1 MGKVRGEPVQ
11 PTPNGVTEMGL
22 STYQTAIIN
31 EIIAG
36 TSNIVV
42 DAKAGAGKSFTIMQ
56 SLKALKEA
64 GFRKQCLLMAFNKN
78 IQKELE
84 AKVSDLGASNFVTV
98 KTFHSVGFSAL
109 RSINKGRRVKVDSR
123 KSWKILKNWKD
134 NETITKDDYKMC
146 STILKLVGLAKNAG
160 VKCTIDG
167 VMIHN
172 NKALYEGIVDHH
184 GITPSSKDGSIDRA
198 IELAMLLVEKAAIT
212 KDIIDFDDMLWMPIM
227 ENARFYRNNRV
238 MVDELQD
245 TNPLQL
251 EIAARALASN
261 GQFVG
266 VGDPN
271 QAIYGFRGADSDAF
285 WTVADRM
292 SAKVMSLPICYRCPT
307 SVIDEAQTL
316 VPEIQASP
324 NAIEGSVET
333 FGEDPNFDV
342 TQFDAILCR
351 NNAPLVKA
359 CYTFIRKRIPAFILG
374 KDTAKSLC
382 YLIDTME
389 ALTIDEL
396 ETALEAYF
404 QREIGKA
411 KEKGHQ
417 TKAGLLTD
425 KQECLAVFFEMLPEN
440 SRTIAGLKRQIESL
454 FSDKNEDGILLSTI
468 HKCKGREWNTVGV
481 LDRHLMPSKYAI
493 KDWQKQQEAN
503 LEYVAITRAMERLV
517 WVHTEDLVEL

>member
-1 MGKVRGEPVQ
+1 MA
-11 PTPNGVTEMGL
+11 L
-22 STYQTAIIN
+22 SNYQTSIVN

-36 TSNIVV
+36 TSNLVV

-56 SLKALKEA
+56 GFKALKEA
-64 GFRKQCLLMAFNKN
+64 GFSEQCLLMAFNKN

-84 AKVSDLGASNFVTV
+84 GKVANLGVSSFVTV
-98 KTFHSVGFSAL
+98 KTFHSVGYSAL
-109 RSINKGRRVKVDSR
+109 RSITKGRRIKVDSR
-123 KSWKILKNWKD
+123 KSWSILNDWKK
-134 NETITKDDYKMC
+134 NETITKDDYKLS

-198 IELAMLLVEKAAIT
+198 IELAMLVVEKAAIT
-212 KDIIDFDDMLWMPIM
+212 KDVIDFDDMLWMPIM
-227 ENARFYRNNRV
+227 ANARFYRNNRV
-238 MVDELQD
+238 FVDELQD

-251 EIAARALASN
+251 EIAARALSPS

-307 SVIDEAQTL
+307 SVIEAAQLL
-316 VPEIQASP
+316 VPEIQAAP
-324 NAIEGSVET
+324 DAIEGSVET
-333 FGEDPNFDV
+333 YGENDDFAITD
-342 TQFDAILCR
+342 FDAILCR

-359 CYTFIRKRIPAFILG
+359 CYTFIKQRIPAYILG

-382 YLIDTME
+382 YLIDKME
-389 ALTIDEL
+389 CLTLDEL
-396 ETALEAYF
+396 DQALEAYF
-404 QREIGKA
+404 QREIESA
-411 KEKGHQ
+411 NTKGHT
-417 TKAGLLTD
+417 TKVGMLTD
-425 KQECLAVFFEMLPEN
+425 QEECMAVFFEMLPEN
-440 SRTIAGLKRQIESL
+440 CRTIAGLKRQIESL
-454 FSDKNEDGILLSTI
+454 FSDQNEDGILLSTI
-468 HKCKGREWNTVGV
+468 HKCKGREWKTVGI

-517 WVHTEDLVEL
+517 FIDSEDLG

>member
-1 MGKVRGEPVQ
+1 MA
-11 PTPNGVTEMGL
+11 L
-22 STYQTAIIN
+22 STYQTAIVN

-64 GFRKQCLLMAFNKN
+64 GFSEQSLLMAFNKN

-84 AKVSDLGASNFVTV
+84 AKVANLGASNFVTV

-109 RSINKGRRVKVDSR
+109 RSINKGRRMKVDSR
-123 KSWKILKNWKD
+123 KSWKILNDWKK
-134 NETITKDDYKMC
+134 NETITKEDYKLS

-198 IELAMLLVEKAAIT
+198 IELAMLIIEKAAIT
-212 KDIIDFDDMLWMPIM
+212 KDVIDFDDMLWMPVM
-227 ENARFYRNNRV
+227 HNARFYRNKRV
-238 MVDELQD
+238 FVDELQD

-251 EIAARALASN
+251 EIAARALS
-261 GQFVG
+261 GQFIG

-307 SVIDEAQTL
+307 SVIEAAQLL
-316 VPEIQASP
+316 VPEIQAAP
-324 NAIEGSVET
+324 GAIEGSVET
-333 FGEDPNFDV
+333 FGENDDFAI
-342 TQFDAILCR
+342 TEFDAILCR

-359 CYTFIRKRIPAFILG
+359 CYTFIKQRIPAYILG

-382 YLIDTME
+382 YLIDKME
-389 ALTIDEL
+389 CLTLGEL
-396 ETALEAYF
+396 EVALEAYF
-404 QREIGKA
+404 QRELQSA
-411 KEKGHQ
+411 KEKGHA
-417 TKAGLLTD
+417 TKAGLLAD
-425 KQECLAVFFEMLPEN
+425 KEACLEVFFEMLPEN

-454 FSDKNEDGILLSTI
+454 FSDKNEEGILLSTI
-468 HKCKGREWNTVGV
+468 HKCKGREWNTVGI

-493 KDWQKQQEAN
+493 KEWQQQQERN

-517 WVHTEDLVEL
+517 FIDSEDLA

>member
-1 MGKVRGEPVQ
+1 
-11 PTPNGVTEMGL
+11 MGL
-22 STYQTAIIN
+22 STYQAAIVN

-42 DAKAGAGKSFTIMQ
+42 DAKAGAGKSYTIMQ

-64 GFRKQCLLMAFNKN
+64 GDSRRCLLMAFNKN

-84 AKVSDLGASNFVTV
+84 AKVADLGASSYVTV
-98 KTFHSVGFSAL
+98 KTFHSVGYSAL
-109 RSINKGRRVKVDSR
+109 RSICKGKRIKVDKR
-123 KSWKILKNWKD
+123 KSWSILKNWKD
-134 NETITKDDYKMC
+134 NETITKDDYKLC

-172 NKALYEGIVDHH
+172 NKALYEGIIDHH
-184 GITPSSKDGSIDRA
+184 GITPSSKDGDMNRA
-198 IELAMLLVEKAAIT
+198 IELAMLIIEKAAIT
-212 KDIIDFDDMLWMPIM
+212 KNVIDFDDMLWMPVM
-227 ENARFYRNNRV
+227 ANARFFRNKRV
-238 MVDELQD
+238 FVDELQD

-251 EIAARALASN
+251 EIAARALASS

-292 SAKVMSLPICYRCPT
+292 SAKVMSLPICYRCPV
-307 SVIDEAQTL
+307 SVIEAAQSL
-316 VPEIQASP
+316 VPEIQHADG
-324 NAIEGSVET
+324 AIQGSVET
-333 FGEDPNFDV
+333 YGENEDFSITD
-342 TQFDAILCR
+342 FDAILCR
-351 NNAPLVKA
+351 NNAPLIKA
-359 CYTFIRKRIPAFILG
+359 CYTFIKQRIPAYILG

-382 YLIDTME
+382 YLIDKME
-389 ALTIDEL
+389 CLTLDEL
-396 ETALEAYF
+396 DQALEAYF
-404 QREIGKA
+404 ERETESA
-411 KEKGHQ
+411 NTKGHT
-417 TKAGLLTD
+417 TKVGVLAD
-425 KQECLAVFFEMLPEN
+425 QQDCMAVFFDMLPEN

-468 HKCKGREWNTVGV
+468 HKCKGREWKTVGV

-493 KDWQKQQEAN
+493 KDWQKQQEQN

-517 WVHTEDLVEL
+517 WIDSEDLC